1 MDNYIDHIM
10 SNHIFASEN
19 TEELYIDSDNKRV
32 VQDGGANASLKASKK
47 GSKKASKKGSK
58 KASKKGSKKA
68 LKSRKMKRET
78 QDTNNYPTGG
88 FPPIVIVDRE
98 VVKVEETVKKRELST
113 LGTSLSLK
121 QILEK
126 KKD

>member
-32 VQDGGANASLKASKK
+32 VQDGGANASL
-47 GSKKASKKGSK
+47 KASKKGSK